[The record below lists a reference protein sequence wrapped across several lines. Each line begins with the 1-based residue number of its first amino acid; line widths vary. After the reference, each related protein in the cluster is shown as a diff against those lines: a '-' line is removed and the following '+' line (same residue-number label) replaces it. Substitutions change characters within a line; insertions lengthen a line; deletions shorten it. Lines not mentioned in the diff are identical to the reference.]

1 MTRRTTSTLAI
12 ITGALV
18 ASGAAVTV
26 AHTGAEA
33 APAAGTSQ
41 QQVDATTVQVRGAA
55 HGRDRAAAGARK
67 TQAGKP
73 AASSSAP
80 RPLRH
85 GSPVHVVAT
94 SDLLAQPRKGQAAV
108 AALGGR
114 IHEAAR
120 RSGVTTG
127 SLRQLLTTDDTAWVA
142 RNGSLFY
149 VDPTAHRVQ
158 AGAATATGAN
168 ITTAMALPADQT
180 FKLHSLPGS
189 THKIFLDMDGASTS
203 GTGWNYNGLPAGSVA
218 GVNGGG
224 STFTDTQDAWIQ
236 EVWRQVS
243 EDYAPFDIDVTT
255 EDPGAAGY
263 NRATTGDTAYG
274 THVVFTMN
282 AAAKSKLCNGINCL
296 GLAMVGNFN
305 TVDPSAVY
313 QPAWVFADTT
323 TNATIAAQGAAH
335 EAGHTLGL
343 NHDGTKT
350 AGAGSYYGGTAA
362 WGPIMGFATNRALS
376 QWSKGEYADAD
387 EQQDDVAVI
396 AAHGAPLRTDDHG
409 NTIAAADQLG
419 AATSYAE
426 AGIISTRT
434 DVDTFAVD
442 RSCTGTFTASAK
454 GIGSQTAL
462 DLSLTLRNASGA
474 QVAFNNPASGNTGG
488 NWPQSTGM
496 DAAISTT
503 LGAGRYYLS
512 VDGVGSGNPAG
523 TGYSDYASLGK
534 YALAATGCSTPT
546 ASPTDAPSTP
556 ASDTPTPSE
565 SPTPSGSPTDS
576 PSTEPVTVPTHTPTV
591 TISAAPTTPPAT
603 VPALTRPGAPR
614 IGSASSGASGGSVT
628 ATARWTPPLKLGGT
642 AITRYRVTARKL
654 DSHNRTVRTYYSTSY
669 PAASA
674 RSLAMRL
681 PRGRYQFAVMAW
693 NKVGASSWSTASR
706 IVTAR

>member
-1 MTRRTTSTLAI
+1 MTRRTTSALALV
-12 ITGALV
+12 TGALV

-26 AHTGAEA
+26 VHGGAEA
-33 APAAGTSQ
+33 APAPGTSQ
-41 QQVDATTVQVRGAA
+41 QQADAPVAAAAPVKARTAASGSATT
-55 HGRDRAAAGARK
+55 GARK
-67 TQAGKP
+67 APTGSP
-73 AASSSAP
+73 ATSSSAP
-80 RPLRH
+80 RPLHH

-94 SDLLAQPRKGQAAV
+94 SNLLAGPRHGRAAV

-127 SLRQLLTTDDTAWVA
+127 RLRQLLTTDDTAWVA

-149 VDPTAHRVQ
+149 VDPAGHRVQ
-158 AGAATATGAN
+158 AATATASGAST
-168 ITTAMALPADQT
+168 TTAMALPADQT

-203 GTGWNYNGLPAGSVA
+203 GTGWNYNGLPAGAVG

-224 STFTDTQDAWIQ
+224 STFTDVQDAWVQ
-236 EVWRQVS
+236 EVWRQVA

-274 THVVFTMN
+274 THVVFTMD
-282 AAAKSKLCNGINCL
+282 AAAKKQLCSGVDCL
-296 GLAMVGNFN
+296 GVAMVGNFD
-305 TVDPSAVY
+305 TVDPNAVY

-343 NHDGTKT
+343 NHDGTKA
-350 AGAGSYYGGTAA
+350 AGAGSYYGGSAA

-376 QWSKGEYADAD
+376 QWSKGEYADAN

-396 AAHGAPLRTDDHG
+396 AANGAPLRADDHG
-409 NTIAAADQLG
+409 DSINAADQLG
-419 AATSYAE
+419 AATSYAA
-426 AGIISTRT
+426 AGVISTRA
-434 DVDTFAVD
+434 DVDVFAVD
-442 RSCTGTFTASAK
+442 RACTGTFTATAK

-462 DLSLTLRNASGA
+462 DLSLTLRDSTGA
-474 QVAFNNPASGNTGG
+474 QVASNNPASGNTGG
-488 NWPQSTGM
+488 SWPQSTGM

-512 VDGVGSGNPAG
+512 VDGVGSGDPTK
-523 TGYSDYASLGK
+523 TGYSDYASLGQ
-534 YALAATGCSTPT
+534 YTFAASGCSAATAG
-546 ASPTDAPSTP
+546 PTDAPTTP
-556 ASDTPTPSE
+556 AASSTPTPSA
-565 SPTPSGSPTDS
+565 SPTGS
-576 PSTEPVTVPTHTPTV
+576 PSTAPVTVPEHTPTV
-591 TISAAPTTPPAT
+591 TISASPTTPPAT
-603 VPALTRPGAPR
+603 VPALTPPGAPR
-614 IGSASSGASGGSVT
+614 IGSASSGAYGGSVT
-628 ATARWTPPLKLGGT
+628 ATARWTPPLNLGGT
-642 AITRYRVTARKL
+642 AITRYRVAARKL
-654 DSHNRTVRTYYSTSY
+654 DSRNRTVGTYYSTTY

-674 RSLAMRL
+674 RSLGMRL
-681 PRGRYQFAVMAW
+681 PRGRYQFVVMAW
-693 NKVGASSWSTASR
+693 NKVGASPWSTASR